1 MTITHHTKKKSMQ
14 KNIYWLLLIGL
25 IAASCGNARKDNVAV
40 LNDKKAEL
48 QKLKTEQKEL
58 TDKITKLETEIAA
71 LDTTSV
77 STGKA
82 KLVAIE
88 TVGPNAFTHY
98 IDLQGKIDADNVG
111 YVAPRGQGGQIR
123 ALYVKQGQYVKKG
136 QLLLK
141 LDDALVRTQL
151 DQLNSQLAFQQ
162 DLYKRQQNLW
172 KEGIGTEVQLNSARQ
187 NVISLQKQ
195 IASVKEQLSL
205 SNVYAPISGVA
216 EQVNVKVGEFFS
228 PQSAAMPAAGIRIVN
243 TGSLKVVADVPE
255 NYLGKIGV
263 GSSIKVQLPNTSRVI
278 DTKVKVAGKVI
289 DPATRAFYIEAPVPS
304 DPDFRPNQVAVVK
317 VQDYASPNAITIPL
331 STLQNDEEGKF
342 VMVAVRE
349 GGKLTAQKRKI
360 IVGELY
366 GDRLE
371 VKSGLRPGDQLITE
385 GFQSLYEGQLLT
397 TNTAAL

>member
-1 MTITHHTKKKSMQ
+1 MQ
-14 KNIYWLLLIGL
+14 KNMYWLLLIGL
-25 IAASCGNARKDNVAV
+25 IAASCGNAKKDNTAL

-48 QKLKTEQKEL
+48 QKLKGEQREL
-58 TDKITKLETEIAA
+58 NDEVAALEAEIAK
-71 LDTTSV
+71 LDTSSV
-77 STGKA
+77 STGKPT
-82 KLVAIE
+82 LVAVE
-88 TVGPNAFTHY
+88 PVGPNSFTHY
-98 IDLQGKIDADNVG
+98 VDLQGKIDAENVG

-123 ALYVKQGQYVKKG
+123 AIYVKQGQRVSKG

-141 LDDALVRTQL
+141 LDDAVVRTQL

-172 KEGIGTEVQLNSARQ
+172 KEGIGTEVQLNTARQ

-195 IASVKEQLSL
+195 IASVREQLGL

-216 EQVNVKVGEFFS
+216 EEVNVRVGEFFS
-228 PQSAAMPAAGIRIVN
+228 PQSAAMPNTGIRIVN

-263 GSSIKVQLPNTSRVI
+263 GSSIKVQLANSNRVI
-278 DTKVKVAGKVI
+278 DTKVKVAGKLI
-289 DPATRAFYIEAPVPS
+289 DPTTRAFYIEAPIPA
-304 DPDFRPNQVAVVK
+304 DPDFRPNQVAIVK
-317 VQDYASPNAITIPL
+317 IQDYATANAITIPL
-331 STLQNDEEGKF
+331 ATLQNDEAGKF
-342 VMVAVRE
+342 VMVAAKE
-349 GGKLTAQKRKI
+349 ADKLIARKRKV

-371 VKSGLRPGDQLITE
+371 VKSGLQAGDLLVTE

-397 TNTAAL
+397 TAVQ

>member
-1 MTITHHTKKKSMQ
+1 MTTTHHSKMKSMQ

-25 IAASCGNARKDNVAV
+25 IAASCGNAKKDQSAQ

-48 QKLKTEQKEL
+48 QKLKTEQKKL
-58 TDKITKLETEIAA
+58 TDKITKLETEIAK
-71 LDTTSV
+71 LDTTNV
-77 STGKA
+77 SSGKP

-88 TVGPNAFTHY
+88 PVGPNSFTHY
-98 IDLQGKIDADNVG
+98 VDLQGKIDAYNVS

-123 ALYVKQGQYVKKG
+123 SLYVKQGDYVKKG
-136 QLLLK
+136 QLLMK
-141 LDDALVRTQL
+141 LDDALVRTQM

-187 NVISLQKQ
+187 NVTSLQKQ

-216 EQVNVKVGEFFS
+216 EQVNVRVGEFFS
-228 PQSAAMPAAGIRIVN
+228 PQSAATPGAGIRIVN
-243 TGSLKVVADVPE
+243 TGSLKVVANVPE
-255 NYLGKIGV
+255 NYLGKIGE
-263 GSSIKVQLPNTSRVI
+263 GSAIKVQLPNTSRVF

-289 DPATRAFYIEAPVPS
+289 DPSTRAFYIEAPVPS
-304 DPDFRPNQVAVVK
+304 DPDFKPNQIAVVK
-317 VQDYASPNAITIPL
+317 IQDYATSNAITIPL
-331 STLQNDEEGKF
+331 STLQNDESGKF
-342 VMVAVRE
+342 VMVAEKE
-349 GGKLTAQKRKI
+349 GGKLIARKHKVV
-360 IVGELY
+360 VGELY

-371 VKSGLRPGDQLITE
+371 VKSGLIPGDQLITE

-397 TNTAAL
+397 TNTAQ

>member
-1 MTITHHTKKKSMQ
+1 MQ

-25 IAASCGNARKDNVAV
+25 IAASCGNARKDKAAL

-48 QKLKTEQKEL
+48 QELKKDQKEL
-58 TDKITKLETEIAA
+58 NDKIAKLETEIAK

-77 STGKA
+77 SGKP

-88 TVGPNAFTHY
+88 PVGPDAFTHY
-98 IDLQGKIDADNVG
+98 VDLQGKIDAENVG

-123 ALYVKQGQYVKKG
+123 ALYVKQGQYVNKG
-136 QLLLK
+136 QLLMK

-172 KEGIGTEVQLNSARQ
+172 NEGIGTEVQLTSARQ

-216 EQVNVKVGEFFS
+216 EEVNVRVGEFFS
-228 PQSAAMPAAGIRIVN
+228 PQSAAMPGSGIRIVN
-243 TGSLKVVADVPE
+243 TGNLKVVADVPE

-263 GSSIKVQLPNTSRVI
+263 GSTVRVQLPNTNRVI
-278 DTKVKVAGKVI
+278 DTKVKVAGKII
-289 DPATRAFYIEAPVPS
+289 DPSKRSFYIEAPVPS
-304 DPDFRPNQVAVVK
+304 DPDFKPNQIAVVK
-317 VQDYASPNAITIPL
+317 IQDYATSNALTIPL
-331 STLQNDEEGKF
+331 STLQNDESGKF
-342 VMVAVRE
+342 VMVAEKE
-349 GGKLTAQKRKI
+349 GGKLVARKHKI

-371 VKSGLRPGDQLITE
+371 VKSGLQPGDQLITE

-397 TNTAAL
+397 TNTAR

>member
-1 MTITHHTKKKSMQ
+1 MQ

-25 IAASCGNARKDNVAV
+25 FAASCGNAKKDNAAL
-40 LNDKKAEL
+40 LNDKKGEL

-58 TDKITKLETEIAA
+58 TDKITALETEIAK

-82 KLVAIE
+82 KLVAVE
-88 TVGPNAFTHY
+88 TVGPNSFTHFV
-98 IDLQGKIDADNVG
+98 DLQGKIDAENVG

-141 LDDALVRTQL
+141 LDDALVRTQI

-187 NVISLQKQ
+187 NVINIQKQ
-195 IASVKEQLSL
+195 IAAVKEQLSL

-216 EQVNVKVGEFFS
+216 EEVNVRVGEFFS
-228 PQSAAMPAAGIRIVN
+228 PQSAAMPASGIRIVN

-263 GSSIKVQLPNTSRVI
+263 GSSIKVQLPNSSRVI

-289 DPATRAFYIEAPVPS
+289 DPSTRAFYIEAPVPS

-317 VQDYASPNAITIPL
+317 IQDYASPNAITIPL

-371 VKSGLRPGDQLITE
+371 VKSGLQAGDQLITD
-385 GFQSLYEGQLLT
+385 GYQSLYEGQLLT

>member
-1 MTITHHTKKKSMQ
+1 MTTVHHTKMKSMQ

-25 IAASCGNARKDNVAV
+25 FAASCGNARKDNAAQ
-40 LNDKKAEL
+40 LNDKKGEL

-58 TDKITKLETEIAA
+58 ADKITALETEIAK

-88 TVGPNAFTHY
+88 TVGPNSFTHY
-98 IDLQGKIDADNVG
+98 VDLQGKIDAENVG

-123 ALYVKQGQYVKKG
+123 ALYVKQGQQVSKG
-136 QLLLK
+136 QLLMK

-151 DQLNSQLAFQQ
+151 DQLNSQLAFQE

-172 KEGIGTEVQLNSARQ
+172 KEGIGTEVQLTSARQ
-187 NVISLQKQ
+187 NVTNLQKQ
-195 IASVKEQLSL
+195 IAAVKEQLSL

-216 EQVNVKVGEFFS
+216 EEVNVKVGEFFS
-228 PQSAAMPAAGIRIVN
+228 PQSAAMPGAGIRIVN

-263 GSSIKVQLPNTSRVI
+263 GSTIRVQLPNNNRVI
-278 DTKVKVAGKVI
+278 DTKVKVAGKLI
-289 DPATRAFYIEAPVPS
+289 DPKTRAFYIEAPIPT
-304 DPDFRPNQVAVVK
+304 DPDFRPNQVAIVK
-317 VQDYASPNAITIPL
+317 IQDYANTNAITIPL
-331 STLQNDEEGKF
+331 STLQNDESGKY
-342 VMVAVRE
+342 VMVAVKE
-349 GGKLTAQKRKI
+349 GDKLIARKRKVVI
-360 IVGELY
+360 GELY

-371 VKSGLRPGDQLITE
+371 VKSGLQPGDQLVSE

-397 TNTAAL
+397 TTVQ

>member
-1 MTITHHTKKKSMQ
+1 MTTVHHTKMKSMQ

-25 IAASCGNARKDNVAV
+25 FAASCGNARKDNAAQ
-40 LNDKKAEL
+40 LNDKKGEL

-58 TDKITKLETEIAA
+58 TDKITALETEIAK

-88 TVGPNAFTHY
+88 TVGPNSFTHY
-98 IDLQGKIDADNVG
+98 VDLQGKIDADNVG

-172 KEGIGTEVQLNSARQ
+172 KEGIGTEVQLTSARQ

-195 IASVKEQLSL
+195 IASVKEQLAL

-216 EQVNVKVGEFFS
+216 EQVNVRVGEFFS
-228 PQSAAMPAAGIRIVN
+228 PQSAAMPNAGIRIVN
-243 TGSLKVVADVPE
+243 TGTLKVVADVPE
-255 NYLGKIGV
+255 NYLGKIRV
-263 GSSIKVQLPNTSRVI
+263 GSAIKVQLPNSSRVI
-278 DTKVKVAGKVI
+278 DTRVKVAGKII
-289 DPATRAFYIEAPVPS
+289 DPSTRAFYIEAPIPT
-304 DPDFRPNQVAVVK
+304 DPDFSPNQVAVVK
-317 VQDYASPNAITIPL
+317 IQDYASPNAITIPL
-331 STLQNDEEGKF
+331 NTLQNDEEGKF
-342 VMVAVRE
+342 VMVAAKE
-349 GGKLTAQKRKI
+349 GGKLVAKKRKVI
-360 IVGELY
+360 IGELY

-371 VKSGLRPGDQLITE
+371 VKSGLQAGDQLITE
-385 GFQSLYEGQLLT
+385 GFQSLYEGQPLT

>member
-1 MTITHHTKKKSMQ
+1 MTTVHHTKMKSMQ

-25 IAASCGNARKDNVAV
+25 FAASCGNARKDNAAQ

-48 QKLKTEQKEL
+48 QKLKTDQKEL
-58 TDKITKLETEIAA
+58 TDKITALETEIAK

-88 TVGPNAFTHY
+88 TVGPNSFTHY
-98 IDLQGKIDADNVG
+98 VDLQGKIDADNVG

-172 KEGIGTEVQLNSARQ
+172 KEGIGTEVQLTSARQ

-195 IASVKEQLSL
+195 IASVKEQLAL

-216 EQVNVKVGEFFS
+216 EQVNVRVGEFFS
-228 PQSAAMPAAGIRIVN
+228 PQSAAMPNAGIRIVN

-263 GSSIKVQLPNTSRVI
+263 GSAIKVQLPNSSRVI
-278 DTKVKVAGKVI
+278 DTKVKVAGKII
-289 DPATRAFYIEAPVPS
+289 DPSTRAFYIEAPIPT
-304 DPDFRPNQVAVVK
+304 DPDFSPNQVAVVK
-317 VQDYASPNAITIPL
+317 IQDYSAPNAITIPL

-342 VMVAVRE
+342 VMVAAKE
-349 GGKLTAQKRKI
+349 GGKLVAQKRKVI
-360 IVGELY
+360 IGELY

-371 VKSGLRPGDQLITE
+371 VKSGLQAGDQLITE
-385 GFQSLYEGQLLT
+385 GFQSLYEGQPLT

>member
-1 MTITHHTKKKSMQ
+1 MQ
-14 KNIYWLLLIGL
+14 KNMYWLLLIGL
-25 IAASCGNARKDNVAV
+25 IAASCGNAKKDNTAL

-48 QKLKTEQKEL
+48 QKLKGEQREL
-58 TDKITKLETEIAA
+58 NDEVAALEAEIAK
-71 LDTTSV
+71 LDTSSV
-77 STGKA
+77 STGKP
-82 KLVAIE
+82 KLVAVE
-88 TVGPNAFTHY
+88 PVGPNSFTHY
-98 IDLQGKIDADNVG
+98 VDLQGKIDAENVG

-123 ALYVKQGQYVKKG
+123 AIYVKQGQRVSKG

-141 LDDALVRTQL
+141 LDDAVVRTQL

-172 KEGIGTEVQLNSARQ
+172 KEGIGTEVQLNTARQ

-195 IASVKEQLSL
+195 IASVREQLGL

-216 EQVNVKVGEFFS
+216 EEVNVRVGEFFS
-228 PQSAAMPAAGIRIVN
+228 PQSAAMPNTGIRIVN

-263 GSSIKVQLPNTSRVI
+263 GSSIKVQLANSNRVI
-278 DTKVKVAGKVI
+278 DTKVKVAGKLI
-289 DPATRAFYIEAPVPS
+289 DPTTRAFYIEAPIPA
-304 DPDFRPNQVAVVK
+304 DPDFRPNQVAIVK
-317 VQDYASPNAITIPL
+317 IQDYATANAITIPL
-331 STLQNDEEGKF
+331 ATLQNDEAGKF
-342 VMVAVRE
+342 VMVAAKE
-349 GGKLTAQKRKI
+349 ADKLIARKRKV

-371 VKSGLRPGDQLITE
+371 VKSGLQAGDLLVTE

-397 TNTAAL
+397 TAVQ

>member
-1 MTITHHTKKKSMQ
+1 MQ

-25 IAASCGNARKDNVAV
+25 IAASCGNARKDKSAL

-48 QKLKTEQKEL
+48 QELKADQKEL
-58 TDKITKLETEIAA
+58 NDKIATLETEIAK
-71 LDTTSV
+71 LDTTNV
-77 STGKA
+77 SAGKP

-88 TVGPNAFTHY
+88 LVGPNAFTHY
-98 IDLQGKIDADNVG
+98 VDLQGKIDAENVG

-136 QLLLK
+136 QLLMK
-141 LDDALVRTQL
+141 LDDAVVRTQL

-172 KEGIGTEVQLNSARQ
+172 KEGIGTEVQLTSARQ

-195 IASVKEQLSL
+195 IASVQEQLSL

-216 EQVNVKVGEFFS
+216 EEVNVRVGEFFS
-228 PQSAAMPAAGIRIVN
+228 PQSAATPGAGIRIVN
-243 TGSLKVVADVPE
+243 TGTLKVVADVPE

-263 GSSIKVQLPNTSRVI
+263 GSSIQVQLPNTRRVI
-278 DTKVKVAGKVI
+278 ETKVKVAGKVI
-289 DPATRAFYIEAPVPS
+289 DPATRAFYIEAPIPS
-304 DPDFRPNQVAVVK
+304 DPDFKPNQIAIVK
-317 VQDYASPNAITIPL
+317 IQDYATSNAITIPL
-331 STLQNDEEGKF
+331 STLQNDESGKF
-342 VMVAVRE
+342 VMVAEKE
-349 GGKLTAQKRKI
+349 GGRLVARKHKI

-371 VKSGLRPGDQLITE
+371 VKSGLQPGDQLITE

-397 TNTAAL
+397 TNIAQ

>member
-1 MTITHHTKKKSMQ
+1 MQ

-25 IAASCGNARKDNVAV
+25 IAASCGNARKDKAAL

-48 QKLKTEQKEL
+48 QELKADQKEL
-58 TDKITKLETEIAA
+58 NDKIAKLETEIAK
-71 LDTTSV
+71 LDTTNA
-77 STGKA
+77 TAGKPR
-82 KLVAIE
+82 LVAIE
-88 TVGPNAFTHY
+88 PVSPNAFTHY
-98 IDLQGKIDADNVG
+98 VDLQGKIDAENVG

-136 QLLLK
+136 QLLMK

-172 KEGIGTEVQLNSARQ
+172 KEGIGTEVQLTSARQ

-195 IASVKEQLSL
+195 IASVQEQLSL

-216 EQVNVKVGEFFS
+216 EEVNVRVGEFFS
-228 PQSAAMPAAGIRIVN
+228 PQSAAMPGAGIRIVN

-263 GSSIKVQLPNTSRVI
+263 GSTIRVQLPNTNRVI
-278 DTKVKVAGKVI
+278 DTKVKVAGKII
-289 DPATRAFYIEAPVPS
+289 DPSKRSFYIEAPVPS
-304 DPDFRPNQVAVVK
+304 DPDFKPNQIAVVK
-317 VQDYASPNAITIPL
+317 IQDYATSNALTIPL
-331 STLQNDEEGKF
+331 STLQNDESGKF
-342 VMVAVRE
+342 VMVAEKE
-349 GGKLTAQKRKI
+349 GNKLVARKHKI

-371 VKSGLRPGDQLITE
+371 VKSGLQPGDQLITE

-397 TNTAAL
+397 TNTAQ

>member
-1 MTITHHTKKKSMQ
+1 MTTVHHTKIMSMQ
-14 KNIYWLLLIGL
+14 KNMYWLLLIGL
-25 IAASCGNARKDNVAV
+25 IAASCGNAKKDNTAL

-58 TDKITKLETEIAA
+58 TDKITQLETEIGK
-71 LDTTSV
+71 LDTTSA
-77 STGKA
+77 STGKP

-98 IDLQGKIDADNVG
+98 VDLQGKIDADNVG
-111 YVAPRGQGGQIR
+111 YVAPRGQGGQIV

-136 QLLLK
+136 QLLMK
-141 LDDALVRTQL
+141 LDDAVVRTQL

-187 NVISLQKQ
+187 NVINLQKQ
-195 IASVKEQLSL
+195 IASVKEQLAL

-216 EQVNVKVGEFFS
+216 EEVNVKVGEFFN
-228 PQSAAMPAAGIRIVN
+228 PQSAAMPATGIRIVN
-243 TGSLKVVADVPE
+243 TGTLKVVADVPE

-263 GSSIKVQLPNTSRVI
+263 GSTIRVQLPNSSRVI
-278 DTKVKVAGKVI
+278 DTRVKVAGKVI
-289 DPATRAFYIEAPVPS
+289 DPLKRAFYIEAPIPS
-304 DPDFRPNQVAVVK
+304 DPDFKPNQVAIVK
-317 VQDYASPNAITIPL
+317 IQDYASSKAITVPL
-331 STLQNDEEGKF
+331 STLQNDESGKF
-342 VMVAVRE
+342 VMVAVKE
-349 GGKLTAQKRKI
+349 GGKLVARKRKVVI
-360 IVGELY
+360 GELY

-371 VKSGLRPGDQLITE
+371 IKSGLQEGDQLISE

-397 TNTAAL
+397 TDAAQ

>member
-1 MTITHHTKKKSMQ
+1 MQ

-25 IAASCGNARKDNVAV
+25 IAASCGNARKDKAAL

-48 QKLKTEQKEL
+48 QELKADQKEL
-58 TDKITKLETEIAA
+58 NDKIAKLETEIAK
-71 LDTTSV
+71 LDTTNA
-77 STGKA
+77 TAGKPR
-82 KLVAIE
+82 LVAIE
-88 TVGPNAFTHY
+88 PVSPNAFTHY
-98 IDLQGKIDADNVG
+98 VDLQGKIDAENVG
-111 YVAPRGQGGQIR
+111 YVSPRGQGGQIR

-136 QLLLK
+136 QLLMK

-172 KEGIGTEVQLNSARQ
+172 KEGIGTEVQLTSARQ

-195 IASVKEQLSL
+195 IASVQEQLSL

-216 EQVNVKVGEFFS
+216 EEVNVRVGEFFS
-228 PQSAAMPAAGIRIVN
+228 PQSAAMPGAGIRIVN

-263 GSSIKVQLPNTSRVI
+263 GSTIRVQLPNTNRVI
-278 DTKVKVAGKVI
+278 DTKVKVAGKII
-289 DPATRAFYIEAPVPS
+289 DPSKRSFYIEAPVPS
-304 DPDFRPNQVAVVK
+304 DPDFKPNQIAVVK
-317 VQDYASPNAITIPL
+317 IQDYATSNALTIPL
-331 STLQNDEEGKF
+331 STLQNDESGKF
-342 VMVAVRE
+342 VMVAEKE
-349 GGKLTAQKRKI
+349 GNKLVARKHKI

-371 VKSGLRPGDQLITE
+371 VKSGLQPGDQLITE

-397 TNTAAL
+397 TNTAQ

>member
-1 MTITHHTKKKSMQ
+1 MTIAHHTKMTSMQ
-14 KNIYWLLLIGL
+14 KNMYWLLLIGL
-25 IAASCGNARKDNVAV
+25 FAAACGNAKKDNAAL

-48 QKLKTEQKEL
+48 QELKTKQNKL
-58 TDKITKLETEIAA
+58 TEKITKLETEIAK
-71 LDTTSV
+71 LDTTSANA
-77 STGKA
+77 GKP

-88 TVGPNAFTHY
+88 PVGPNSFTHY
-98 IDLQGKIDADNVG
+98 VDLQGKIDADNVG

-136 QLLLK
+136 QLLMK

-151 DQLNSQLAFQQ
+151 DQFNSQLAFQQ

-187 NVISLQKQ
+187 NVTNLQKQ
-195 IASVKEQLSL
+195 IASTREQLAL

-216 EQVNVKVGEFFS
+216 EQVNVRVGEFFS
-228 PQSAAMPAAGIRIVN
+228 PQSAATPGAGIRIVN
-243 TGSLKVVADVPE
+243 TGSLKVVANVPE

-263 GSSIKVQLPNTSRVI
+263 GSTIRVELPNTNRKI
-278 DTKVKVAGKVI
+278 DTKVKVAGKII
-289 DPATRAFYIEAPVPS
+289 DPSSRSFYIEAPVPS
-304 DPDFRPNQVAVVK
+304 DPDFKPNQVAVVK
-317 VQDYASPNAITIPL
+317 IQDYATSNAITIPL
-331 STLQNDEEGKF
+331 STLQNDESGKF
-342 VMVAVRE
+342 VMVAEKE
-349 GGKLTAQKRKI
+349 GNKLVARKHKI

-371 VKSGLRPGDQLITE
+371 VKSGLQPGDQLITE

-397 TNTAAL
+397 TNTAL

>member
-1 MTITHHTKKKSMQ
+1 MQ

-25 IAASCGNARKDNVAV
+25 IAASCGNAKKDNAAL

-48 QKLKTEQKEL
+48 QDLKTEQKEL
-58 TDKITKLETEIAA
+58 TDKITKLEAEIAK
-71 LDTTSV
+71 LDTASV
-77 STGKA
+77 SAGKP

-88 TVGPNAFTHY
+88 PVAPNSFTHY
-98 IDLQGKIDADNVG
+98 VDLQGKIDAENVS

-123 ALYVKQGQYVKKG
+123 ALYVKQGQYVRKG

-141 LDDALVRTQL
+141 LDDAVVRTQL

-172 KEGIGTEVQLNSARQ
+172 KEGIGTEVQLTSARQ

-195 IASVKEQLSL
+195 IASVREQLAL

-216 EQVNVKVGEFFS
+216 EQVNVRVGEFFS
-228 PQSAAMPAAGIRIVN
+228 PQSAAVMGIVIVN
-243 TGSLKVVADVPE
+243 NSDLKVVANVPE

-263 GSSIKVQLPNTSRVI
+263 GSTIRVQLPNTSRVI
-278 DTKVKVAGKVI
+278 DTKVKVAGKII
-289 DPATRAFYIEAPVPS
+289 DPSSRSFYIEAPVPS
-304 DPDFRPNQVAVVK
+304 DPDFKPNQVAIVK
-317 VQDYASPNAITIPL
+317 IQDYASSNALTIPL
-331 STLQNDEEGKF
+331 NTLQNDESGKF
-342 VMVAVRE
+342 VMVAEKE
-349 GGKLTAQKRKI
+349 GGKLIARKHKI
-360 IVGELY
+360 VVGELY

-371 VKSGLRPGDQLITE
+371 VKSGLVSGDMLITE

-397 TNTAAL
+397 TNTAQ